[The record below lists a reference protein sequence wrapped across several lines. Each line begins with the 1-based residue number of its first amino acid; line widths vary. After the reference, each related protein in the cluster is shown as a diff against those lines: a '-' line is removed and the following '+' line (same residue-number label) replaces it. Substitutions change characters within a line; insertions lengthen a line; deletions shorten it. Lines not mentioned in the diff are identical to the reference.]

1 MALACK
7 DPDDP
12 LKGATVPD
20 KGEKKVEKKTEKKK
34 K

>member
-20 KGEKKVEKKTEKKK
+20 KGEKKVVKKK
-34 K
+34 KKKEK